1 MNHPAFYINILNT
14 QHHHDDHDHAHDH
27 QPDHPAPS
35 AQAKRGK
42 AIQDL
47 LIEKGLLTADTVRE
61 AVERLDM
68 QNTPTKGQ
76 QVVARAWADAEF
88 KARLLKDAKT
98 AVAEMD
104 IDVEAP
110 NLVAVENTDTVH
122 NVVVCTLCSCYPTTL
137 LGLSPAWYKSLEYRS
152 RVVSKPRP
160 VLAEFGLELDSD
172 MQIQVYDS
180 TANMRYLVV
189 PQRPEGTEGM
199 TEEELADLVTR
210 DSMIGVAKA
219 RSPEVEAV

>member
-1 MNHPAFYINILNT
+1 MSEH
-14 QHHHDDHDHAHDH
+14 QDDDHEHHEH
-27 QPDHPAPS
+27 HIHPNQPDHPAPS
-35 AQAKRGK
+35 EQAKRGI
-42 AIQDL
+42 AIQAL
-47 LIEKGLLTADTVRE
+47 LIEKGLLTADQVRE

-76 QVVARAWADAEF
+76 QVVAKAWVDSEFKTRLLADA
-88 KARLLKDAKT
+88 KN

-152 RVVSKPRP
+152 RVVSEPRP
-160 VLAEFGLELDSD
+160 VLQEFGLELDSGV
-172 MQIQVYDS
+172 QIQVYDS

-189 PQRPEGTEGM
+189 PQRPEGTEGLI
-199 TEEELADLVTR
+199 EEELAELVTR
-210 DSMIGVAKA
+210 DSMLGVAKA
-219 RSPEVEAV
+219 RSLTTV